1 MFFQALNRAVA
12 ATSAAL
18 LLTFTFALAQ
28 GIEPTLK
35 VDRPRAA
42 QRQNNRVTPE
52 IRLDRAE
59 AFGRINSQSGAR
71 ASRSDEPKDRKRNR
85 VRVNSVS
92 GFARFRQAASVTALQ
107 SFGTGGG
114 DIFEAEP
121 NGQIAQGVSLPVNIF
136 GEISFDGDVDFFAF
150 QGLAA
155 QQITIEAF
163 AARLRGSELIPDI
176 GLFTANGLPIDS
188 SFGDEDNDPIIR
200 YTPSQD
206 EILIVGIADIDD
218 FGDRDFDY
226 ILNITRG
233 IDVEEVEPNG
243 SRAQN
248 IPDLPVTIFGE
259 IDGRSDVDFYSFVA
273 SAGQTL
279 ILDVDADVFGSRLD
293 AEINLSDPQSGVE
306 FFYNDQFDGDDP
318 RFNIVLPYTG
328 RYVIGI
334 GSFDNNSSGFYRLN
348 ATLVSGAG
356 APQLTRVTRIAKKT
370 LEVVGTG
377 FTVGTVVEV
386 NGVARKTTVINSGTL
401 HAKVKAKAGNVV
413 TVSNPPDDRRS
424 NPLIVQ

>member
-1 MFFQALNRAVA
+1 MFFHALNRAVA

-18 LLTFTFALAQ
+18 LLTASFVLAQ
-28 GIEPTLK
+28 DIEPTLK
-35 VDRPRAA
+35 IDRPRAT
-42 QRQNNRVTPE
+42 QRQTNRVTPE
-52 IRLDRAE
+52 VKLDRAE
-59 AFGRINSQSGAR
+59 AFGRVGNQSRVRASQSDDAK
-71 ASRSDEPKDRKRNR
+71 ARNR
-85 VRVNSVS
+85 SRVRTNSVS
-92 GFARFRQAASVTALQ
+92 GFTQFRQAASVSTLQ

-121 NGQIAQGVSLPVNIF
+121 NGLIAQAVSLPVNIF

-150 QGLAA
+150 QGLAG
-155 QQITIEAF
+155 QRITIEAF
-163 AARLRGSELIPDI
+163 AARLGGSELIPDI
-176 GLFTANGLPIDS
+176 GLFTANGLLIDS
-188 SFGDEDNDPIIR
+188 EFGDEENDPVLR
-200 YTPSQD
+200 YTPLQD

-233 IDVEEVEPNG
+233 VDVEEEEPNG
-243 SRAQN
+243 SRAQ
-248 IPDLPVTIFGE
+248 DLPVLPVTVFGE
-259 IDGRSDVDFYSFVA
+259 VDGRSDVDFYSFVA

-279 ILDVDADVFGSRLD
+279 IIDVDAEVFGSRLD
-293 AEINLSDPQSGVE
+293 AEINLSDPQTGVE
-306 FFYNDQFDGDDP
+306 FFYNDQLDGDDP

-348 ATLVSGAG
+348 ASLVSDAG
-356 APQLTRVTRIAKKT
+356 APRLSRVTRIAKKT

-377 FTVGTVVEV
+377 FTNGTVVEV